1 MLLSLITAETTA
13 EIIAEIILKIIAKMA
28 LEALP
33 ILFSILKDTFN

>member
-1 MLLSLITAETTA
+1 MIAEITAEMIAEMTA
-13 EIIAEIILKIIAKMA
+13 EIIAKMV